1 MIDAVLL
8 FGALN
13 VLFEFVL
20 LAMLAP
26 RLRLRLLG
34 NEAASNAL
42 HVFFL
47 VANLIIHWC
56 TLIGTMSGVLAF
68 VASILT
74 VNVAR
79 KVFGTITE
87 GRYYRVGWIKY
98 SREELV

>member
-20 LAMLAP
+20 LSMLPP

-34 NEAASNAL
+34 SEAASNAL

-47 VANLIIHWC
+47 AANLIIHWG
-56 TLIGTMSGVLAF
+56 TVIGTMSAVLAF
-68 VASILT
+68 VSSIVT
-74 VNVAR
+74 VRIAR
-79 KVFGTITE
+79 AVFGSITD
-87 GRYYRVGWIKY
+87 GRYYKVGVVKY
-98 SREELV
+98 SVEELK

>member
-1 MIDAVLL
+1 MIDAVLM

-20 LAMLAP
+20 LSMLPP

-34 NEAASNAL
+34 SEAASNAL

-47 VANLIIHWC
+47 AANLIIHWG

-68 VASILT
+68 VSSIAT
-74 VNVAR
+74 VRVAR
-79 KVFGTITE
+79 MVFGSITD
-87 GRYYRVGWIKY
+87 GRYFRVGLIKY
-98 SREELV
+98 SVEELK

>member
-20 LAMLAP
+20 LCMLPP

-34 NEAASNAL
+34 SETASNAL

-47 VANLIIHWC
+47 AANLIIHWG

-68 VASILT
+68 VSSIAT
-74 VNVAR
+74 VRVAR
-79 KVFGTITE
+79 MVFGSITD
-87 GRYYRVGWIKY
+87 GRYYKVGVVKY
-98 SREELV
+98 SAEELK

>member
-20 LAMLAP
+20 LCMLPP

-34 NEAASNAL
+34 SESASNAM

-47 VANLIIHWC
+47 AANLIIHWG

-68 VASILT
+68 VSSIATL
-74 VNVAR
+74 NVAR
-79 KVFGTITE
+79 AVFGRICE
-87 GRYYRVGWIKY
+87 GRYYHVGWIKY
-98 SREELV
+98 SAEELK

>member
-8 FGALN
+8 FGVLN

-20 LAMLAP
+20 LSMLPA

-34 NEAASNAL
+34 DESKSIAL
-42 HVFFL
+42 HFAFL
-47 VANLIIHWC
+47 IMNLIIHWG

-68 VASILT
+68 VASIAT
-74 VNVAR
+74 VAVAR
-79 KVFGTITE
+79 KMFGTVSE

-98 SREELV
+98 SVEELK

>member
-8 FGALN
+8 FGVLN

-47 VANLIIHWC
+47 VANLIIHWG

-79 KVFGTITE
+79 KLFGTITE
-87 GRYYRVGWIKY
+87 GRYYRVGFIKY
-98 SREELV
+98 SAEELI

>member
-20 LAMLAP
+20 LSMLTP

-34 NEAASNAL
+34 SEVASNAL

-47 VANLIIHWC
+47 LANMAIHWG
-56 TLIGTMSGVLAF
+56 TLIGTMSAVLAF
-68 VASILT
+68 VSSIVT
-74 VNVAR
+74 VRIAR
-79 KVFGTITE
+79 SMFGSITE
-87 GRYYRVGWIKY
+87 GRYYRVGLIKY
-98 SREELV
+98 SVEELK

>member
-1 MIDAVLL
+1 MIDAVLM

-20 LAMLAP
+20 LSMLPP

-47 VANLIIHWC
+47 AANLLIHWG

-68 VASILT
+68 VSSIAT
-74 VNVAR
+74 VRVAR
-79 KVFGTITE
+79 MVFGSITD
-87 GRYYRVGWIKY
+87 GRYYKVGVVKY
-98 SREELV
+98 SAEELK

>member
-1 MIDAVLL
+1 MIDAVLM

-20 LAMLAP
+20 LSMLPP

-34 NEAASNAL
+34 SEAASNAL

-47 VANLIIHWC
+47 LANMAIHWG

-68 VASILT
+68 VSSIAT
-74 VNVAR
+74 VRVAR
-79 KVFGTITE
+79 MVFGSITD
-87 GRYYRVGWIKY
+87 GRYYKVGVIKY
-98 SREELV
+98 SVEELK

>member
-20 LAMLAP
+20 LCMIAP

-47 VANLIIHWC
+47 LANLIIH
-56 TLIGTMSGVLAF
+56 
-68 VASILT
+68 
-74 VNVAR
+74 
-79 KVFGTITE
+79 
-87 GRYYRVGWIKY
+87 
-98 SREELV
+98 

>member
-20 LAMLAP
+20 LAMLTP

-34 NEAASNAL
+34 SEAASNAL

-47 VANLIIHWC
+47 AANLAIHWG
-56 TLIGTMSGVLAF
+56 TLIGTMSAVLAF
-68 VASILT
+68 VSSIVT
-74 VNVAR
+74 VRIAR
-79 KVFGTITE
+79 TVFGSIAE
-87 GRYYRVGWIKY
+87 GRYYKVGLVKY
-98 SREELV
+98 STEELR

>member
-20 LAMLAP
+20 LAMVAP

-47 VANLIIHWC
+47 VANLIIHWG

-68 VASILT
+68 VASVGT
-74 VNVAR
+74 VRFAR
-79 KVFGTITE
+79 KLFGHITN
-87 GRYYRVGWIKY
+87 GRFYHVGWIKY
-98 SREELV
+98 SAEELR

>member
-13 VLFEFVL
+13 VCFEFVL
-20 LAMLAP
+20 LSMLTP

-34 NEAASNAL
+34 SEPLSMTMHIA
-42 HVFFL
+42 FL
-47 VANLIIHWC
+47 IANLFIHWG

>member
-20 LAMLAP
+20 LSMLPP

-34 NEAASNAL
+34 SEAASNAL

-47 VANLIIHWC
+47 AANLIIHWG
-56 TLIGTMSGVLAF
+56 TVIGTMSAVLAF
-68 VASILT
+68 VSSIAT
-74 VNVAR
+74 VRIAR
-79 KVFGTITE
+79 AVFGSITD
-87 GRYYRVGWIKY
+87 GRYYKVGVVKY
-98 SREELV
+98 SVEELK

>member
-20 LAMLAP
+20 LSMLPP

-34 NEAASNAL
+34 SEAASNAL

-47 VANLIIHWC
+47 LANMAIHWG
-56 TLIGTMSGVLAF
+56 TLIGTMSAVLAF
-68 VASILT
+68 VSSIVT
-74 VNVAR
+74 VRIAR
-79 KVFGTITE
+79 TVFGSITE
-87 GRYYRVGWIKY
+87 GRYYKVGLMKY
-98 SREELV
+98 SIEELK